1 MKNTTLLLTL
11 ITTFFIT
18 ACGNS
23 QNNATKIKKETTIE
37 VVDAQKFNELITQGG
52 TILDVRTPEEW
63 AQGIIK
69 GAVKMNFYDADFS
82 KQIETLDKTQPI
94 YVYCKAGG
102 RSGKTAKQLEKL
114 GFTKVYDLDGGIG
127 AWDEAG
133 YKKVK

>member
-23 QNNATKIKKETTIE
+23 QNDATKEKAKIE
-37 VVDAQKFNELITQGG
+37 VVDAQKFNELITQEGI
-52 TILDVRTPEEW
+52 ILDVRTPKEW
-63 AQGIIK
+63 AQGTIK
-69 GAVKMNFYDADFS
+69 GAVKMNFFDADFTN
-82 KQIETLDKTQPI
+82 QIETLDKTKPI

-102 RSGKTAKQLEKL
+102 RSSKAAMQLEKI
-114 GFTKVYDLDGGIG
+114 GFTKIYDLDGGIG

-133 YKKVK
+133 YATVK

>member
-1 MKNTTLLLTL
+1 
-11 ITTFFIT
+11 
-18 ACGNS
+18 
-23 QNNATKIKKETTIE
+23 
-37 VVDAQKFNELITQGG
+37 
-52 TILDVRTPEEW
+52 VRTPEEW